1 MDSLQWIDSNA
12 TAIEKQLASVAK
24 LAEIHRRWGGGG
36 IRMPD
41 PEAGLLYYVLIMD
54 SFNTGTDQGSSW
66 IQIPVNKNQN
76 VFCKQLQNTVKRHFN
91 CRYLI
96 KCHFTIEAPCLTVG
110 YTGIQFNFKTHFYQM
125 SLGPA
130 HVHFTVFIP
139 DGTRS
144 NTD

>member
-1 MDSLQWIDSNA
+1 M
-12 TAIEKQLASVAK
+12 
-24 LAEIHRRWGGGG
+24 
-36 IRMPD
+36 
-41 PEAGLLYYVLIMD
+41 
-54 SFNTGTDQGSSW
+54 
-66 IQIPVNKNQN
+66 NKNQN
-76 VFCKQLQNTVKRHFN
+76 VFCKQFQNTVKRHFN

-139 DGTRS
+139 DPEPDLIRTKMRVPVLDYMHS
-144 NTD
+144 NPV